1 MNVTVDTELNAETA
15 GGGQYF
21 SLLLDTDGNVWG
33 AGMNNNG
40 QLGTG
45 NGGKQKPFQK
55 ISVQENGKDVSFKAM
70 AGGKN
75 FTVLLDESGSVWT
88 AGKNIRGQLGR
99 DTGGNDSST
108 FTKITVTEEDTPVTF
123 KAVSAGNEFALLLD
137 EHGHVW
143 ATGDNSKG
151 QFGNGTTTPCSEFT
165 QLTVTGEEGKEV
177 TFQAIAAGRLFSV
190 LLDTAGGVWTAGA
203 NNYGQLGQT
212 YDSQGGDTQCKPS
225 FAKIDLGN
233 TTITAIAAGSAHTV
247 LLDKDGHVWT
257 AGDCRN
263 GATGRKGEK
272 GDGWNAFVLS
282 DQFQKVDIQKDG
294 TAVTFSSI
302 TAGAYQTLL
311 LADGKVWGAGGDNK
325 GQLGQTQQLDKFQEL
340 TVNTQAP
347 IVSIATESAYSILVD
362 ENHKVFTAGDSG
374 EGTLGRDG
382 GTTYCTSFEPIA
394 NNSAETMSWEEML
407 ARPINGN
414 TTFTVHFEERNR
426 ITLRFFQEGGS
437 WVNGYTPPAW
447 YYEDVGEPELP
458 TEANIAR
465 AGHRFKV
472 WERTQSSPNIV
483 TYIAQWTAKDYKVN
497 FVSNEGGTITP
508 PSKTVTWL
516 QNEWVLNG
524 VTATREG
531 YNLLGWKYDNSFVE
545 PYQNYRDIVANDDGI
560 SEITLNALWTA
571 IRYSLSYN
579 LNGGSASPA
588 NPVTYTIDT
597 PTFTLTNPVRENYL
611 FTGWSGTGLSGD
623 ANLTVTI
630 PRGSTGNRSYTAHWA
645 QEQFLQIERQPSDV
659 TVTEKQ
665 QGVFSLTASGK
676 GLTYQWYINR
686 NDGNGWQELPGATG
700 PSYTTSPT
708 DLSNDGYQ
716 YYCLVSDVYGE
727 AAESATAV
735 LHVVKA
741 APQTGDSSTPFAW
754 LALGLLSLLGATLL
768 WKKRRCTR

>member
-15 GGGQYF
+15 GGGQWF

-33 AGMNNNG
+33 AGVNDNG
-40 QLGTG
+40 QLGTVTGG
-45 NGGKQKPFQK
+45 NRFQK

-88 AGKNIRGQLGR
+88 AGNNRRGQLGR
-99 DTGGNDSST
+99 DTGGNASST
-108 FTKITVTEEDTPVTF
+108 FTKITVIEEDAPVTF
-123 KAVSAGNEFALLLD
+123 TAVSAGEEFALLLD
-137 EHGHVW
+137 QHGHVW

-151 QFGNGTTTPCSEFT
+151 QFGNGTTSNSPCSEFT
-165 QLTVTGEEGKEV
+165 KLTVTGKDENEV
-177 TFQAIAAGRLFSV
+177 TFQAIAAGRAFSV

-203 NNYGQLGQT
+203 NNLGQLGQK
-212 YDSQGGDTQCKPS
+212 YISPYKFS
-225 FAKIDLGN
+225 FAKISPDN
-233 TTITAIAAGSAHTV
+233 TTFTAIAAGSAHTV

-257 AGDCRN
+257 AGECRY

-272 GDGWNAFVLS
+272 GDGWNDFVIS
-282 DQFQKVDIQKDG
+282 DQFQRVDIKKDG
-294 TAVTFSSI
+294 TDVTFSSI
-302 TAGAYQTLL
+302 AAGAYQTLL
-311 LADGKVWGAGGDNK
+311 LTKGKVWGAGGDNK
-325 GQLGQTQQLDKFQEL
+325 GQLGQTQQLNEFQEL
-340 TVNTQAP
+340 TVNTQYP
-347 IVSIATESAYSILVD
+347 IKSIATESAYSILVD
-362 ENHKVFTAGDSG
+362 KDHKVFTAGDNG
-374 EGTLGRDG
+374 KGTLGRDG
-382 GTTYCTSFEPIA
+382 GNFCTSFEPIA
-394 NNSAETMSWEEML
+394 SDSAETMSWEEML

-414 TTFTVHFEERNR
+414 TTFTVHFEERQIIR
-426 ITLRFFQEGGS
+426 IGYNLWVGS
-437 WVNGYTPPAW
+437 WVNGYKPAQEW
-447 YYEDVGEPELP
+447 YYEGDSEPEPP
-458 TEANIAR
+458 TSDKVALAGYDFKGWKRTEQSNSVIFTAIWEAKKYTV
-465 AGHRFKV
+465 HF
-472 WERTQSSPNIV
+472 QS
-483 TYIAQWTAKDYKVN
+483 
-497 FVSNEGGTITP
+497 EGEGVTITP

-516 QNEWVLNG
+516 QEEWVLNG
-524 VTATREG
+524 VTADRNG
-531 YNLLGWKYDNSFVE
+531 YKLLGWRYGDSFVNFYE
-545 PYQNYRDIVANDDGI
+545 KYSQIVTNDDRI
-560 SEITLNALWTA
+560 SEITLKALWNA
-571 IRYSLSYN
+571 IPYSLSYN

-611 FTGWSGTGLSGD
+611 FTGWSDTGLSGD
-623 ANLTVTI
+623 AKLTVTI

-645 QEQFLQIERQPSDV
+645 QEQFLQIVRQPSDV
-659 TVTEKQ
+659 TVIEKQ